1 MIDKKLICWIIFS
14 GVGIWIGRISWF
26 RYKSFT
32 KMLKEARSDIVY
44 GVAEAKELL
53 KEFPDQKYIY
63 IQGYALPNEKD

>member
-1 MIDKKLICWIIFS
+1 
-14 GVGIWIGRISWF
+14 
-26 RYKSFT
+26 
-32 KMLKEARSDIVY
+32 MLKEARSDIVY